1 MHGQL
6 SAHVGKLGF
15 CCMPYMACNFH
26 AALNFVSR
34 CTGGGKSRGRF
45 VKYDKYRVF
54 RRAFSCYVNH
64 SCTFWSRKSKEN
76 IDCSPRIYVFER
88 LRKID
93 QGGKTL
99 F

>member
-54 RRAFSCYVNH
+54 RRAFSCYCESLMHVLVEEKQ
-64 SCTFWSRKSKEN
+64 RK
-76 IDCSPRIYVFER
+76 Y
-88 LRKID
+88 
-93 QGGKTL
+93 
-99 F
+99 